1 MPEISEDLKYA
12 ETHEWARDEEGLVR
26 TGLTDYAQGELG
38 DVVFVEL
45 PEVGSEVTQGE
56 PYASIESV
64 KAVADLYAPV
74 TGEVVEVNEALTEAP
89 ELLNDEP
96 YEGGWVVAIAPS
108 DPDQFASLLDPED
121 YRAHIESQD

>member
-1 MPEISEDLKYA
+1 MPEISEDLRYT

-45 PEVGSEVTQGE
+45 PEVGSDVTQGE
-56 PYASIESV
+56 PYGSIESV

-96 YEGGWVVAIAPS
+96 YDGGWLVAIAPS
-108 DPDQFASLLDPED
+108 DPGQFASLLDPEE
-121 YRAHIESQD
+121 YREHIESQD

>member
-1 MPEISEDLKYA
+1 MPEISEDLKYT

-45 PEVGSEVTQGE
+45 PEVGSQVTQGE
-56 PYASIESV
+56 PYGSIESV

-74 TGEVVEVNEALTEAP
+74 TGKVVEVNEALTEAP
-89 ELLNDEP
+89 ELLNEEP
-96 YEGGWVVAIAPS
+96 YEGGWLVTIAPS
-108 DPDQFASLLDPED
+108 DPDQFASLLEPED
-121 YRAHIESQD
+121 YREHIESQD